1 MIIPNGEILLY
12 DKETPKYE
20 ARDSLYGY
28 PKRIDQLGSEE
39 YIKCQIVP
47 MAQDGT
53 ARGVTGSPYEAAE
66 WAVYIED
73 GGDGTSPKDFPKT
86 VRITSPDYNYFLS
99 TYTFTVKSVQRLRAV
114 RQWRL
119 IVERNR

>member
-12 DKETPKYE
+12 ENETPKYE

-28 PKRIDQLGSEE
+28 PKTDRQSGRIDG
-39 YIKCQIVP
+39 IKCQIVP
-47 MAQDGT
+47 IAQDGT

-73 GGDGTSPKDFPKT
+73 GGEGTSPKDFPKT
-86 VRITSPDYNYFLS
+86 VRIASPDYSTFIS